1 MPDAMQTSRILRFEA
16 FEVNLTTGEL
26 RKGGVRTRLA
36 EQPFQILSALLE
48 RRGKLVTREALRE
61 RLWSDDTFVDFDR
74 SLNIAVV
81 KIREAGGRLGHRAP
95 LHRDPPSARLPLHRT
110 NRAPRPH
117 GVESRT
123 GAGALDASGVLVPF
137 PVPAHRTGRAD
148 FPHPAL
154 RPASSLKLSQAADPG
169 VSGAGAARLTGR
181 TPPGR

>member
-81 KIREAGGRLGHRAP
+81 KIREAGGR
-95 LHRDPPSARLPLHRT
+95 
-110 NRAPRPH
+110 RP
-117 GVESRT
+117 
-123 GAGALDASGVLVPF
+123 
-137 PVPAHRTGRAD
+137 
-148 FPHPAL
+148 
-154 RPASSLKLSQAADPG
+154 RPASCVRGRHIDG
-169 VSGAGAARLTGR
+169 VTRRQSVLLYA
-181 TPPGR
+181 